1 MTLLEISEK
10 TEDVDMSLD
19 EKIIRQKVIR
29 SGKKKIVKT
38 SDVAGQKVVN
48 GKIKKQSSA
57 ETIRRER
64 GQKRGK
70 IKRRAKKSL
79 ANARRK
85 RSLKKRTF

>member
-19 EKIIRQKVIR
+19 ERVLKRKAIKDGKRVI
-29 SGKKKIVKT
+29 KKSSSVTNQKIVGGKSVT
-38 SDVAGQKVVN
+38 YTKAE
-48 GKIKKQSSA
+48 KIK
-57 ETIRRER
+57 RER

-70 IKRRAKKSL
+70 IKRRAKSKL
-79 ANARRK
+79 ASMKRK